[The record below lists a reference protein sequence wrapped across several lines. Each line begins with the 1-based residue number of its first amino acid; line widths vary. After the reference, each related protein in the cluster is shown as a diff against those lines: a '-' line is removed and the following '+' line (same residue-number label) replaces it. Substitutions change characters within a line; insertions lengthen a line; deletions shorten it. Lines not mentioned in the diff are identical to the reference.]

1 MEEKNK
7 VKQGGVGDDVWG
19 EVVRTDFLNV
29 VSAGLVENIFE
40 LT

>member
-19 EVVRTDFLNV
+19 EVVRIDFLNV